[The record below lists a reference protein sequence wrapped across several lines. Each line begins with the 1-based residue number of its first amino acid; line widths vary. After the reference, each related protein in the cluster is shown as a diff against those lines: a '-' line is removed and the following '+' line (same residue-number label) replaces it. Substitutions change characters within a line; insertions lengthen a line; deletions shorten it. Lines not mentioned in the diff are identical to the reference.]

1 MLYKLIP
8 LNVYFFTNNEL
19 KQFIGILFVM
29 PIVKSSRDYWA
40 EKNKICKDH

>member
-1 MLYKLIP
+1 MQVDPTKP
-8 LNVYFFTNNEL
+8 LQFTNNEL

-29 PIVKSSRDYWA
+29 PIVKSLHDYWA